1 MKIESDKILLDHGS
15 GGRAS
20 HELIN
25 ALLYPHFENSI
36 LAEMDDGA
44 VITLGN
50 QRLAFSTDSYTV
62 DPIFFPGGDIG
73 ELAVNGTVN
82 DLAMCGAKPRYL
94 SVGFIIEEG
103 FPVKDLKIILESMKR
118 ASAEAGVQ
126 IVTGDTKVVHRG
138 AADKIFINTAGIG
151 TIADGIHISG
161 KNARPGDKVIVSGY
175 IADHGIT
182 ILTQREGLRFDS
194 PIRSDTA
201 PLNHMVEEMITASRN
216 IHTLRDPTRG
226 GLATSLNEIA
236 IQAGAGIKLYET
248 EIPVRDETRG
258 ACELLGID
266 PLYIANEGKL
276 IACVAPEDAETV
288 LAAVRNN
295 PYGKDAAVI
304 GEVLADNP
312 GKVFMET
319 LIGGARIIDMLTGE
333 PLPRIC

>member
-1 MKIESDKILLDHGS
+1 MKSDKILLDHGS

-25 ALLYPHFENSI
+25 ELLYPYFENSI
-36 LAEMDDGA
+36 LGEMDDGA
-44 VITLGN
+44 VITIEN
-50 QRLAFSTDSYTV
+50 KRLAFSTDSYTV

-73 ELAVNGTVN
+73 ELAINGTVN
-82 DLAMCGAKPRYL
+82 DLAMCGATPLYM
-94 SVGFIIEEG
+94 SVGLILEEG
-103 FPVKDLKIILESMKR
+103 FPVADLKKILESMKR
-118 ASAEAGVQ
+118 AATEAGVQ
-126 IVTGDTKVVHRG
+126 IVTGDTKVVHRK
-138 AADKIFINTAGIG
+138 AVDKIFINTSGIG
-151 TIADGIHISG
+151 TVADGIHVSG
-161 KNARPGDKVIVSGY
+161 KNARPGDKVLVSGY

-194 PIRSDTA
+194 PLRSDTA
-201 PLNHMVEEMITASRN
+201 PLNHMVDEMMAVSRN

-236 IQAGAGIKLYET
+236 IQAGIGIKLYET

-258 ACELLGID
+258 ACELLGLD
-266 PLYIANEGKL
+266 PLYLANEGKL
-276 IACVAPEDAETV
+276 IACVAPEDVDGV
-288 LAAVRNN
+288 LAAVRDN

-304 GEVLADNP
+304 GEVLGDNP

-319 LIGGARIIDMLTGE
+319 VIGGTRIIDMLTGE

>member
-1 MKIESDKILLDHGS
+1 MKSDKILLDHGS

-25 ALLYPHFENSI
+25 ELLYPHFENSI

-44 VITLGN
+44 VITIEN
-50 QRLAFSTDSYTV
+50 KRLAFSTDSYTV
-62 DPIFFPGGDIG
+62 DPIFSPGGDIG
-73 ELAVNGTVN
+73 ELAINGTVN
-82 DLAMCGAKPRYL
+82 DLAMCGATPLYM
-94 SVGFIIEEG
+94 SVGLILEEG
-103 FPVKDLKIILESMKR
+103 FPVADLKKILESMKR
-118 ASAEAGVQ
+118 AATEAGVQ
-126 IVTGDTKVVHRG
+126 IVTGDTKVVHRK
-138 AADKIFINTAGIG
+138 AVDKIFINTSGIG
-151 TIADGIHISG
+151 TVADGIHVSG
-161 KNARPGDKVIVSGY
+161 KNARPGDKVLISGY

-194 PIRSDTA
+194 PLRSDTA
-201 PLNHMVEEMITASRN
+201 PLNHMVEEMTAASRN

-236 IQAGAGIKLYET
+236 IQVGTGIKLYET

-258 ACELLGID
+258 ACELLGLD

-276 IACVAPEDAETV
+276 IACISPEDVEGV
-288 LAAVRNN
+288 LAAVRDN

-319 LIGGARIIDMLTGE
+319 AIGGTRIIDMLTGE